1 MWTMKLS
8 WCVAYFIVT
17 GERRAAPMK
26 DRSHDMVMADLLL
39 QMPTPSEGEA
49 RADDACAGRAQLNI
63 VIL

>member
-1 MWTMKLS
+1 
-8 WCVAYFIVT
+8 
-17 GERRAAPMK
+17 MK

-49 RADDACAGRAQLNI
+49 RADDARVGRAQLNI